1 MAGTIIV
8 VPCYNEA
15 RRLDVAAFRR
25 FLAMD
30 TGVRL
35 LFVDDGSTDA
45 TRSVLGELTAGSG
58 DLAEVLALPANVG
71 KAEAVR
77 RGIEHALLSHPEFVG
92 YWDADLATPL
102 EEIDTFLGD
111 LRRQPD
117 LIAVIGSRVRRLGA
131 EVERQ
136 AVRHYLGRIF
146 ATVASLVLGLAVY
159 DTQCGAKIFRVSD
172 QVASAFATPFVSRWI
187 FDVEVLARLSAWR
200 RVHGGPPLEKS
211 VLEYP
216 LGVWRD
222 VAGSKLNAAH
232 MVGAF
237 LDLMRIGRRH
247 CSRSALPPP
256 SAPPIPGIP
265 PNP

>member
-1 MAGTIIV
+1 MTGTIIV

-15 RRLDVAAFRR
+15 RRLDVGAFRR
-25 FLAMD
+25 FLAAGS
-30 TGVRL
+30 GVRL

-45 TRSVLGELTAGSG
+45 TRNVLRELIAGSEDRAG
-58 DLAEVLALPANVG
+58 VLALPANVG

-77 RGIEHALLSHPEFVG
+77 RGIEQALLSRPEFVG

-102 EEIDTFLGD
+102 EEIDAFLAE
-111 LRRQPD
+111 LRGQPE

-131 EVERQ
+131 QVERQ
-136 AVRHYLGRIF
+136 ELRHYLGRIF
-146 ATVASLVLGLAVY
+146 ATIASLVLGLAVY
-159 DTQCGAKIFRVSD
+159 DTQCGAKIFRASD
-172 QVASAFATPFVSRWI
+172 QVANAFATPFVSRWI
-187 FDVEVLARLSAWR
+187 FDVEVLARMSAWR
-200 RVHGGPPLEKS
+200 RVHGGPPLETS
-211 VLEYP
+211 VLEHP
-216 LGVWRD
+216 LRVWRD

-232 MVGAF
+232 MAGAF
-237 LDLMRIGRRH
+237 LDLVRVGRRH